1 MAGSRRRE
9 TMSLKDEKSARLK
22 HYKEGFKEAIGQSRE
37 DALQEG
43 LAVSGR
49 GVGKACACSQRQ
61 LLSSTVDVF

>member
-43 LAVSGR
+43 LAISGR
-49 GVGKACACSQRQ
+49 GVDKACACSQRQ

>member
-43 LAVSGR
+43 HATSGR
-49 GVGKACACSQRQ
+49 GVRRGVRVFSA
-61 LLSSTVDVF
+61 TVDVF